1 MKRLI
6 LALVAVLA
14 AHGLATAQTIPQLP
28 AASNVQPTDQTFL
41 YQTATGNTG
50 TRAATTAQI
59 VQGGGALTSS
69 NVATFPVLASNC
81 TNTTIQA
88 AINAAAANGGGIV
101 QIPVGVC
108 TVAANLTVNN
118 SYIGFKCVGPDGI
131 HTGTV
136 VPTACSLKWTGAS
149 GGAIMTISA
158 PTGSTSDSFL
168 TGISIEGIT
177 FDGNAGLAAN
187 ALTLQSMRN
196 SRFQN
201 LYAQSF
207 NGGYVFYIGTVHAT
221 TSNFGDSCDTQF
233 NLFDN
238 ISINQFAGSSIGIYL
253 DAWLNASYENDG
265 CGGTFNTFR
274 NIDMGTSSGQGL
286 VFHGADNNQFYN
298 VRIYDTVNT
307 VRAVE
312 FTIASG
318 GGITYPANSN
328 VIYHMSTNAHIY
340 ADGQSTNP
348 GCVAYTSAFGLTSC
362 TQANKIY
369 DLDKLDGTPDPTVEP
384 GAQLI
389 WTNTTGAAFGQQSGP
404 LAIGDTA
411 ANALT
416 ARANIGNAS
425 LYLYNQS
432 QDQLVFA
439 NATDVWGINIDV
451 ATHNLEAV
459 TSSGGGTSFEV
470 PGLSITTTPSISVLA
485 ATNIWFGS
493 NSNTQTVNEFTAS
506 SATLPEAA
514 NETIVTSNTGSAN
527 AGSAFKV
534 GNFVALSCSSGSSSC
549 YGLNTVVQ
557 ANTGFNSLLTG
568 HEIDLNFNTGRTAG
582 SFGSANAA
590 YNLVLAGTVAS
601 STYPATAALWITG
614 AGSNYNS
621 MWYDGVYIS
630 PGPTSNGFEDA
641 SNSATAFTA
650 AGSHTTGLDTTNA
663 SLTYALNAAANQL
676 VCLDGAKVC
685 FVYNSSAQ
693 KVYLTN
699 TSGVNIASWDMS
711 GNMKISGTLTQSTTP

>member
-328 VIYHMSTNAHIY
+328 VIYHISPNALSY
-340 ADGQSTNP
+340 ADKRTVPPAGAST
-348 GCVAYTSAFGLTSC
+348 
-362 TQANKIY
+362 
-369 DLDKLDGTPDPTVEP
+369 
-384 GAQLI
+384 
-389 WTNTTGAAFGQQSGP
+389 
-404 LAIGDTA
+404 
-411 ANALT
+411 
-416 ARANIGNAS
+416 
-425 LYLYNQS
+425 
-432 QDQLVFA
+432 
-439 NATDVWGINIDV
+439 
-451 ATHNLEAV
+451 
-459 TSSGGGTSFEV
+459 
-470 PGLSITTTPSISVLA
+470 
-485 ATNIWFGS
+485 
-493 NSNTQTVNEFTAS
+493 
-506 SATLPEAA
+506 
-514 NETIVTSNTGSAN
+514 
-527 AGSAFKV
+527 
-534 GNFVALSCSSGSSSC
+534 
-549 YGLNTVVQ
+549 
-557 ANTGFNSLLTG
+557 
-568 HEIDLNFNTGRTAG
+568 
-582 SFGSANAA
+582 
-590 YNLVLAGTVAS
+590 
-601 STYPATAALWITG
+601 
-614 AGSNYNS
+614 
-621 MWYDGVYIS
+621 
-630 PGPTSNGFEDA
+630 
-641 SNSATAFTA
+641 
-650 AGSHTTGLDTTNA
+650 
-663 SLTYALNAAANQL
+663 
-676 VCLDGAKVC
+676 
-685 FVYNSSAQ
+685 
-693 KVYLTN
+693 
-699 TSGVNIASWDMS
+699 
-711 GNMKISGTLTQSTTP
+711 